1 MSPAEVIELFRL
13 EVVDVETP
21 YLWTDVEVYDYLDDA
36 QTMLCRLTQ
45 GIRDSSSAAAQIA
58 LTAHQ
63 KMATVH
69 AAVKRIHGARLA
81 STGVPLDVYNHDDI
95 YLKQATLKSSPFSI
109 QELTL
114 EGDVKALITD
124 VEDGKVQVVRIPAAN
139 DTVLLTIDR
148 LPLTRPLPALNGNAA
163 VPFEV
168 RAEHHRHLVKW
179 MKHRAY
185 SKHDADTYDEKKA
198 TSYRDEFF
206 AYCHQVYDENERR
219 RDKPRLIEYG
229 GL

>member
-1 MSPAEVIELFRL
+1 MTPAEVIELFRL
-13 EVVDVETP
+13 EVVDIETP

-36 QTMLCRLTQ
+36 QQMLCRLTQ
-45 GIRDSSSAAAQIA
+45 GIRDSSSVAAQIA
-58 LTAHQ
+58 LTATE
-63 KMATVH
+63 KMAPVH
-69 AAVKRIHGARLA
+69 DAVKRIHGARLA
-81 STGVPLDVYNHDDI
+81 STGVPIDVYNHDDV
-95 YLKQATLKSSPFSI
+95 YLDQATMKSRPFSF
-109 QELTL
+109 QELGL
-114 EGDVKALITD
+114 QGNVKAIITD

-148 LPLTRPLPALNGNAA
+148 LPLTKPMPALNGNVE

-179 MKHRAY
+179 MKKRAY
-185 SKHDADTYDEKKA
+185 AKHDADTYDEKK
-198 TSYRDEFF
+198 SQGYEMEFR
-206 AYCHQVYDENERR
+206 AYCAQVYDENERR